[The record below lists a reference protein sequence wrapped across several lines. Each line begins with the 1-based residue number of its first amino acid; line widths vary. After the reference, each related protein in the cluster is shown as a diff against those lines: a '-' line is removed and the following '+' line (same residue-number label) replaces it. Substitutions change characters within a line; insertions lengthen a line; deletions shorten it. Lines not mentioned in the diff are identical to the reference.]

1 MPLPLILM
9 VFVFPELT
17 MVLCNG
23 SIGELVTTFNE
34 IKECFK
40 NYFSQKSLT
49 NISIT
54 LDRRMFLNGIWMY
67 KYWNFYKAPVQPGSL
82 DSEAGIFALTFDKSE
97 SRLISC
103 EGDKTIKIYKVCLI
117 LPTHLPT
124 HKTIFRKMK
133 RPLKNQIRFCGSQ
146 KLQDESDFSKIT
158 TYTALFFHTPKCET
172 EKKHR
177 IKF

>member
-17 MVLCNG
+17 MVPCNG

-34 IKECFK
+34 IKDCFK
-40 NYFSQKSLT
+40 CHLEPFPFWLFSRKWPHLK
-49 NISIT
+49 
-54 LDRRMFLNGIWMY
+54 MY
-67 KYWNFYKAPVQPGSL
+67 TYWNFFKAPVQPGSL

-103 EGDKTIKIYKVCLI
+103 EGDKTIKIYKVCPF

-124 HKTIFRKMK
+124 HKIIFRKMK

-158 TYTALFFHTPKCET
+158 TYTALFFHTPNCET
-172 EKKHR
+172 EKKTQNK
-177 IKF
+177 ILD